1 MPVLL
6 AMPCGAA
13 YSEISLVVRESV
25 MRKIVIAIV
34 VALLGL
40 MAVAVSP
47 VAAACDQGSMSSGK

>member
-1 MPVLL
+1 
-6 AMPCGAA
+6 MPCGAA